1 MCDTTYLVGRCGSIF
16 IFFIGK
22 KGVPWF
28 LLLSHWENTSVF
40 CFFWDVEVLNFE
52 PVPPIN
58 IVFLKVLHAVWY
70 RFYPF
75 YLAGKIQWFLH
86 HSGTEASGFVSEGGT
101 TGWGIPAEEVGE
113 TATVDGLMAMIYWL
127 SRFFIVITILMVI

>member
-1 MCDTTYLVGRCGSIF
+1 MV
-16 IFFIGK
+16 
-22 KGVPWF
+22 
-28 LLLSHWENTSVF
+28 
-40 CFFWDVEVLNFE
+40 
-52 PVPPIN
+52 
-58 IVFLKVLHAVWY
+58 HAVWY

-127 SRFFIVITILMVI
+127 SRFFIVIIILMVI